1 MNYELMENNKVFLTG
16 VINSNPVFS
25 HEIYGEGF
33 YNLNLK
39 VERLSENF
47 DNIPITVSER
57 LLSLD
62 NFKFGNRVS
71 VKGQFR
77 SYNKNENNKSH
88 LVLTV
93 FVRDVMDLNED
104 MNPNIIELTGFVC
117 KEPIYRTTPFKREIC
132 DVLLAVNRAYNKSDY
147 LPCIAWGRNAR
158 FIKNIPIGKKV
169 SVIGRI
175 QSREY
180 QKKVGQE
187 ESLTKTAYEISI
199 SKIRVE
205 SDENCANKVNSQEFY
220 KKNTLDDGLK
230 EAWGVYL
237 LKEI

>member
-16 VINSNPVFS
+16 IVGSNPVFS
-25 HEIYGEGF
+25 HEIFSEGF

-39 VERLSENF
+39 VERLSNNF
-47 DNIPITVSER
+47 DVIPITVSER
-57 LLSLD
+57 LLTKD
-62 NFKFGNRVS
+62 AFKLGNKIS
-71 VKGQFR
+71 IKGQFR

-93 FVRDVMDLNED
+93 FVREIIDIDES
-104 MNPNIIELTGFVC
+104 MNPNIIEISGFIC

-158 FIKNIPIGKKV
+158 FLKKMDVGKKV
-169 SVIGRI
+169 SIIGRI

-180 QKKVGQE
+180 QKKLSGD
-187 ESLTKTAYEISI
+187 ESVTKTAYEISI
-199 SKIRVE
+199 SKIKIDNENE
-205 SDENCANKVNSQEFY
+205 SSLQFDISDDYGINDANKLKDVN
-220 KKNTLDDGLK
+220 
-230 EAWGVYL
+230 
-237 LKEI
+237 